1 MDVAVSPDNRL
12 NLQNLGKAGDR
23 GFTGWVWRG
32 NLRIPG
38 DLAPA
43 VDSSGEAV
51 VAPQRG
57 QRGDHALLP
66 EEMETYK
73 VRTEHAK
80 LLPQRVWST
89 SFGSAADVIALV
101 RSPSCN
107 AVGASQCAEVGHNT
121 IPPQEA
127 VRGCIAG
134 QRRIAFDCAAVIDAP
149 GQAKRSAER
158 AEVCDGVYSVLRG
171 QLKRHCKRDD
181 KYRLRDK
188 CQFSGFHVF
197 ASSCVGTWSRG
208 ADSVVRLG
216 PANLDTTDWEVT

>member
-32 NLRIPG
+32 NLRIPR

-66 EEMETYK
+66 EKRETYK
-73 VRTEHAK
+73 VRTETAK
-80 LLPQRVWST
+80 ILPQRVWSA
-89 SFGSAADVIALV
+89 SFDGAAGIIALI
-101 RSPSCN
+101 RSPTCK

-121 IPPQEA
+121 IPPQEG

-134 QRRIAFDCAAVIDAP
+134 QRRKAFDCAAVIDAP
-149 GQAKRSAER
+149 GPAKRSA
-158 AEVCDGVYSVLRG
+158 
-171 QLKRHCKRDD
+171 
-181 KYRLRDK
+181 
-188 CQFSGFHVF
+188 
-197 ASSCVGTWSRG
+197 
-208 ADSVVRLG
+208 
-216 PANLDTTDWEVT
+216 